1 LGKIE
6 GLREYRGAAAT
17 ASNGS
22 GTAAMAHILHKVH
35 LFDRRMIARLYTAI
49 VFGPVLGGLAAC
61 MLGAIV
67 YDVGRWFSVW

>member
-1 LGKIE
+1 
-6 GLREYRGAAAT
+6 
-17 ASNGS
+17 
-22 GTAAMAHILHKVH
+22 MAHILHKIH
-35 LFDRRMIARLYTAI
+35 ILYRRMIARLNMAI